1 MRTQRFGIERG
12 GTMTTTRLVAATGLT
27 IAALAAQ
34 APAQAQTREEQA
46 CAALA
51 GRSASAGDL
60 TISEARFYTNRTIA
74 ARPGAELTLPP
85 HCHVAGSFERRTG
98 VAGKEYAI
106 GFAINMPANWNG
118 RFMFQGG
125 GGLNGAI
132 REPTG
137 AQAAGDRSALER
149 GFAVVATD
157 SGHQGSGFDGS
168 FMADQQALLNFQ
180 FQANA
185 KTAEVALPIVE
196 AYYGKAPHHKY
207 FVGCSTG
214 GREGM
219 VMAQRYPYLFDGI
232 VSGAPAMRTTVSN
245 LALRWVS
252 NQYVK
257 AKVET
262 PRDPFTPEEERLVMG
277 ALMQRCDAL
286 DGQADGLI
294 FNRTTCDFDPTKLAC
309 STASRGA
316 QCLADNKADALARAM
331 SGPVTQAGLPVY
343 VSYPYDSG
351 IDDTGGLPGLLLAG
365 GSPPI
370 GANGA
375 DMKDQNVDAE
385 FLDALS
391 ANEALGST
399 ATYYNLTSFI
409 GNGGKQIFYHG
420 EADPWFSANDTV
432 RYFGEIGKANAAVQA
447 VDTYGRL
454 YLVPGMSHC
463 QGGEL
468 TPDSFDLVTPIVEWV
483 ENGAAP
489 GAVTATGRSMQGQ
502 SRPLC
507 PYPSYAHYTS
517 GDAANARSYECK
529 TP

>member
-1 MRTQRFGIERG
+1 
-12 GTMTTTRLVAATGLT
+12 MTTARLAAMTGFAM
-27 IAALAAQ
+27 AALAAH
-34 APAQAQTREEQA
+34 APAEAQNRDQERA

-51 GRSASAGDL
+51 DWSTGPADL
-60 TISEARFYTNRTIA
+60 EISEARFYASRTVA
-74 ARPGAELTLPP
+74 ARPGAEMTLPP

-98 VAGKEYAI
+98 VDGKPYAI

-118 RFMFQGG
+118 RFLFQGG

-132 REPTG
+132 REPVGPQATG
-137 AQAAGDRSALER
+137 ERPALER
-149 GFAVVATD
+149 GFAIVATD

-180 FQANA
+180 FLANA
-185 KTAEVALPIVE
+185 RTAEVTRPMVE
-196 AYYGKAPHHKY
+196 GYYGTAPHHSY

-219 VMAQRYPYLFDGI
+219 IMAQRYPYLFDGI
-232 VSGAPAMRTTVSN
+232 VSGAPAMRTTLSN
-245 LALRWVS
+245 LALRWIS

-262 PRDPFTPEEERLVMG
+262 PRDPFTPDEEKIVMN
-277 ALMQRCDAL
+277 ALMEKCDAL

-294 FNRTTCDFDPTKLAC
+294 FNRNSCDFDPNEIAC
-309 STASRGA
+309 SASPAGG
-316 QCLADNKADALARAM
+316 QCLADNKAAALARAM
-331 SGPVTQAGLPVY
+331 AGPVNAAGLPVY

-351 IDDTGGLPGLLLAG
+351 IDDAGGLPGLLLAG

-370 GANGA
+370 GQNGA
-375 DMKDQNVDAE
+375 DMQNQDVDAE
-385 FLDALS
+385 FLAAMT
-391 ANEALGST
+391 ANEAVGST
-399 ATYYNLTSFI
+399 ATFYNLTSFI

-432 RYFGEIGKANAAVQA
+432 RYFEQIGTANAAVQQ
-447 VDTYGRL
+447 VEDYGRL
-454 YLVPGMSHC
+454 YLVPGMAHC

-468 TPDSFDLVTPIVEWV
+468 TPDSFDLLTPMVEWV
-483 ENGAAP
+483 ENGKAP
-489 GAVTATGRSMQGQ
+489 AAVTATGRSMQGQ

-507 PYPSYAHYTS
+507 PFPSYAHYKG
-517 GDAANARSYECK
+517 GDAASAASYECRE
-529 TP
+529 P

>member
-1 MRTQRFGIERG
+1 
-12 GTMTTTRLVAATGLT
+12 MTTVRLVAAAGLT
-27 IAALAAQ
+27 IAAIAAHS
-34 APAQAQTREEQA
+34 PAQAQGRADERS

-51 GRSASAGDL
+51 NWTGNPADL
-60 TISEARFYTNRTIA
+60 TISEARFYPNRSIA
-74 ARPGAELTLPP
+74 ARPGAEVTLPP

-98 VAGKEYAI
+98 VEGKEYAI
-106 GFAINMPANWNG
+106 GFALNLPANWNG
-118 RFMFQGG
+118 RFLFQGG
-125 GGLNGAI
+125 GGLNGAV
-132 REPTG
+132 REPVG
-137 AQAAGDRSALER
+137 AQAAGERSALER
-149 GFAVVATD
+149 GFAVVSTD

-185 KTAEVALPIVE
+185 KTAEATLPIVE
-196 AYYGKAPHHKY
+196 KLYGTAPHHKY

-219 VMAQRYPYLFDGI
+219 ILAQRYPDLFDGI

-245 LALRWVS
+245 LALRWIS

-262 PRDPFTPEEERLVMG
+262 PRDPFTPAEEQLIMG
-277 ALMQRCDAL
+277 ALMKSCDAL

-294 FNRTTCDFDPTKLAC
+294 FNRTSCHFDPTELAC
-309 STASRGA
+309 SASARGA
-316 QCLADNKADALARAM
+316 QCLAPNKADALARAM
-331 SGPVTQAGLPVY
+331 AGPVNAAGLPVY
-343 VSYPYDSG
+343 VPYPYDSG
-351 IDDTGGLPGLLLAG
+351 IDDAGGLPGLLLAG

-370 GANGA
+370 GTNGA
-375 DMKDQNVDAE
+375 DMQSQNVDAE
-385 FLDALS
+385 FLDAIA

-399 ATYYNLTSFI
+399 ASYYNLTSFV
-409 GNGGKQIFYHG
+409 GHGGKQIFYHG

-432 RYFGEIGKANAAVQA
+432 RYFEQIGKANAAVRE
-447 VDTYGRL
+447 VDEYGRL
-454 YLVPGMSHC
+454 YLVPGMAHC
-463 QGGEL
+463 QGGER
-468 TPDSFDLVTPIVEWV
+468 TPDSFDLLTPIVEWV

-489 GAVTATGRSMQGQ
+489 AAVTATGRSMQGQ

-517 GDAANARSYECK
+517 GDPADARSYECR

>member
-1 MRTQRFGIERG
+1 MPTARSVLATGFAIVA
-12 GTMTTTRLVAATGLT
+12 VAAC
-27 IAALAAQ
+27 APALAQ
-34 APAQAQTREEQA
+34 SRTDEQA

-51 GRSASAGDL
+51 ESSAWPKDVEIA
-60 TISEARFYTNRTIA
+60 EARFYANRTVA
-74 ARPGAELTLPP
+74 GRPGAEITLPP
-85 HCHVAGSFERRTG
+85 HCHVAGSFERRAG
-98 VAGKEYAI
+98 VDGKQYSI
-106 GFAINMPANWNG
+106 GFALNMPGEWNG
-118 RFMFQGG
+118 RFLFQGG

-137 AQAAGDRSALER
+137 AQATGDRPALER

-196 AYYGKAPHHKY
+196 QYYGEAPHHKY

-219 VMAQRYPYLFDGI
+219 IMAQRYPYLFDGI
-232 VSGAPAMRTTVSN
+232 VSGAPAMRTTISN
-245 LALRWVS
+245 LALRWIS

-262 PRDPFTPEEERLVMG
+262 PRDPFTPEEERLVMSS
-277 ALMQRCDAL
+277 LMQRCDAL

-294 FNRTTCDFDPTKLAC
+294 FNRVSCDFDPAELAC
-309 STASRGA
+309 SASPQGK
-316 QCLADNKADALARAM
+316 QCLADNKAEAFARAM
-331 SGPVTQAGLPVY
+331 AGPVNAAGMPVY
-343 VSYPYDSG
+343 VPYPYDSG
-351 IDDTGGLPGLLLAG
+351 IDDAGGLPGLLLAG

-370 GANGA
+370 GTNGA
-375 DMKDQNVDAE
+375 DMQDQDVDAE
-385 FLDALS
+385 FLAAIA

-409 GNGGKQIFYHG
+409 GHGGKQIFYHG

-432 RYFGEIGKANAAVQA
+432 RYFEQIGEANAAVQR
-447 VDTYGRL
+447 VDEYGRL
-454 YLVPGMSHC
+454 YLVPGMAHC
-463 QGGEL
+463 QGGDR
-468 TPDSFDLVTPIVEWV
+468 TPDSFDLLTPLVEWV
-483 ENGAAP
+483 ENGSARA
-489 GAVTATGRSMQGQ
+489 AVTATGRSMQGE

-507 PYPSYAHYTS
+507 AYPSYAHYKG
-517 GDAANARSYECK
+517 GDAARAGNYECRA
-529 TP
+529 P

>member
-1 MRTQRFGIERG
+1 MITA
-12 GTMTTTRLVAATGLT
+12 RLVAATGLT
-27 IAALAAQ
+27 IAALAQ
-34 APAQAQTREEQA
+34 TPIQAQTREEQT

-51 GRSASAGDL
+51 GRSAGDL
-60 TISEARFYTNRTIA
+60 TISEARFYANRGVA
-74 ARPGAELTLPP
+74 ARPGAETKLPP
-85 HCHVAGSFERRTG
+85 HCHVAGSFEHRTG
-98 VAGKEYAI
+98 VEGRQYAI
-106 GFAINMPANWNG
+106 GFAINLPANWNG
-118 RFMFQGG
+118 RFLFQGG
-125 GGLNGAI
+125 GGLNGAV

-137 AQAAGDRSALER
+137 AQAAGERSAIEQ
-149 GFAVVATD
+149 GFAVVSTD
-157 SGHQGSGFDGS
+157 SGHQGGGFDNS
-168 FMADQQALLNFQ
+168 FMNDQQALLNFQ

-185 KTAEVALPIVE
+185 KTAEVALPIVQ

-232 VSGAPAMRTTVSN
+232 VSGAPAMRTTISN
-245 LALRWVS
+245 LALRWIS

-277 ALMQRCDAL
+277 SLMQSCDAL

-294 FNRTTCDFDPTKLAC
+294 FNRSACHFDPTKLAC
-309 STASRGA
+309 SAQSRGA
-316 QCLADNKADALARAM
+316 QCLASNKADALARAM
-331 SGPVTQAGLPVY
+331 AGPVNAAGLPVY

-351 IDDTGGLPGLLLAG
+351 IDDSGGLPGLLLAG

-370 GANGA
+370 GQNGA

-385 FLDALS
+385 FLAAIS

-399 ATYYNLTSFI
+399 ATYYNLTSFV
-409 GNGGKQIFYHG
+409 GHGGKQIFYHG
-420 EADPWFSANDTV
+420 ESDPWFSANDTV
-432 RYFGEIGKANAAVQA
+432 RYFGELGEANKAVKPVAE
-447 VDTYGRL
+447 YGRL

-468 TPDSFDLVTPIVEWV
+468 TPDSFDLVTPLVEWV
-483 ENGAAP
+483 ENDRAP
-489 GAVTATGRSMQGQ
+489 GAITATGRSMQGK

-507 PYPSYAHYTS
+507 PYPSYAQYKS
-517 GDAANARSYECK
+517 GDPADARSYECE

>member
-1 MRTQRFGIERG
+1 MRTQILGQTGE
-12 GTMTTTRLVAATGLT
+12 TMTTRLVVATGLA
-27 IAALAAQ
+27 IAALAAHT
-34 APAQAQTREEQA
+34 PAQAQTVGTERA
-46 CAALA
+46 CAALS
-51 GRSASAGDL
+51 GWSAGPEDL
-60 TISEARFYTNRTIA
+60 TIDEARFDTNRTIA
-74 ARPGAELTLPP
+74 ARPGAQMTLPP

-98 VAGKEYAI
+98 VDGKAYAI
-106 GFAINMPANWNG
+106 GFALNMPAEWNG

-132 REPTG
+132 REPVG
-137 AQAAGDRSALER
+137 GQVAGERTALER

-185 KTAEVALPIVE
+185 KTAEATLPIVE
-196 AYYGKAPHHKY
+196 AYYGAAPHHSY

-219 VMAQRYPYLFDGI
+219 IMAQRYPYLFDGI
-232 VSGAPAMRTTVSN
+232 VSGAPAMRTTISN
-245 LALRWVS
+245 LALRWIS

-262 PRDPFTPEEERLVMG
+262 PRDPFTAEEERLVMG

-294 FNRTTCDFDPTKLAC
+294 FNRTSCDFDPTVLAC
-309 STASRGA
+309 SASSRA
-316 QCLADNKADALARAM
+316 PQCLAPNKAEALSRAM
-331 SGPVTQAGLPVY
+331 AGPVNAAGLPVY

-351 IDDTGGLPGLLLAG
+351 IDDAGGLPGLLLAG

-375 DMKDQNVDAE
+375 DLPDQNVDAE
-385 FLDALS
+385 FLDAIA

-399 ATYYNLTSFI
+399 ASYYNLTSFI
-409 GNGGKQIFYHG
+409 GGGGKQIFYHG

-432 RYFGEIGKANAAVQA
+432 RYFERIGEANSGVEAI
-447 VDTYGRL
+447 DEYGRL
-454 YLVPGMSHC
+454 YLVPGMAHC

-468 TPDSFDLVTPIVEWV
+468 TPDSFDLLTPIVEWV

-507 PYPSYAHYTS
+507 PYPSYAHYTG
-517 GDAANARSYECK
+517 GDAADARSYECRS
-529 TP
+529 P

>member
-1 MRTQRFGIERG
+1 MPTARSVLATGFAIVA
-12 GTMTTTRLVAATGLT
+12 VAAY
-27 IAALAAQ
+27 
-34 APAQAQTREEQA
+34 APAQAQSRTVEQA

-51 GRSASAGDL
+51 QGSAGPEDVE
-60 TISEARFYTNRTIA
+60 IAEARFYTNRTVA
-74 ARPGAELTLPP
+74 GRPGAEITLPP
-85 HCHVAGSFERRTG
+85 HCHVAGSFERRAG
-98 VAGKEYAI
+98 VDGKQYSI
-106 GFAINMPANWNG
+106 GFALNMPGEWNG
-118 RFMFQGG
+118 RFLFQGG

-137 AQAAGDRSALER
+137 AQATGDRPALER

-196 AYYGKAPHHKY
+196 QYYGEAPHHKY

-219 VMAQRYPYLFDGI
+219 IMAQRYPYLFDGI
-232 VSGAPAMRTTVSN
+232 VSGAPAMRTTISN
-245 LALRWVS
+245 LALRWIS

-262 PRDPFTPEEERLVMG
+262 PRDPFTPEEERLVMSS
-277 ALMQRCDAL
+277 LMQRCDAL

-294 FNRTTCDFDPTKLAC
+294 FNRVSCDFDPTELAC
-309 STASRGA
+309 SASPQGK
-316 QCLADNKADALARAM
+316 QCLADNKAEALARAM
-331 SGPVTQAGLPVY
+331 AGPVNAAGMPVY

-351 IDDTGGLPGLLLAG
+351 IDDAGGLPGLLLAG

-370 GANGA
+370 GTNGA
-375 DMKDQNVDAE
+375 DMQAQDVDAE
-385 FLDALS
+385 FLAAIA

-409 GNGGKQIFYHG
+409 GHGGKQIFYHG

-432 RYFGEIGKANAAVQA
+432 RYFEQIGEANGMAQP
-447 VDTYGRL
+447 VDEYGRL
-454 YLVPGMSHC
+454 YLVPGMAHC
-463 QGGEL
+463 QGGER
-468 TPDSFDLVTPIVEWV
+468 TPDSFDLLTPLVEWV
-483 ENGAAP
+483 ENGSAPAAVP
-489 GAVTATGRSMQGQ
+489 ATGRSMQGE

-507 PYPSYAHYTS
+507 AYPSYAHYKG
-517 GDAANARSYECK
+517 GDAARAGNYECRA
-529 TP
+529 P

>member
-1 MRTQRFGIERG
+1 
-12 GTMTTTRLVAATGLT
+12 MTTARFVAAGGLT
-27 IAALAAQ
+27 IAALATQ
-34 APAQAQTREEQA
+34 TPMQAQTREEQA

-51 GRSASAGDL
+51 GRPAGPEGIAI
-60 TISEARFYTNRTIA
+60 TEARFYANRSVA
-74 ARPGAELTLPP
+74 ARPGAETTLLP
-85 HCHVAGSFERRTG
+85 HCHVAGRFERRTG
-98 VAGKEYAI
+98 VGGKEYAI
-106 GFAINMPANWNG
+106 GFALNMPANWNG

-137 AQAAGDRSALER
+137 AQVAGARSGLEQ
-149 GFAVVATD
+149 GFAVVSTD

-168 FMADQQALLNFQ
+168 FMNDQQALLNFQ

-185 KTAEVALPIVE
+185 KTAEVALPLVE

-219 VMAQRYPYLFDGI
+219 VMAQRYPFLFDGI

-245 LALRWVS
+245 LALRWIS

-262 PRDPFTPEEERLVMG
+262 PRDPFTPDEEKLVMSS
-277 ALMQRCDAL
+277 LMQSCDAL

-294 FNRTTCDFDPTKLAC
+294 FNRTSCHFDPTKLAC
-309 STASRGA
+309 SASSRA
-316 QCLADNKADALARAM
+316 PQCLAPNKADALARAM
-331 SGPVTQAGLPVY
+331 AGPVNAAGISVY

-351 IDDTGGLPGLLLAG
+351 IDDTTGLPGLLLAG

-370 GANGA
+370 GPNGA
-375 DMKDQNVDAE
+375 DLKEQNVDAE
-385 FLDALS
+385 FLAALT

-409 GNGGKQIFYHG
+409 GHGGKQIFYHG
-420 EADPWFSANDTV
+420 EADPCYSANDTV
-432 RYFGEIGKANAAVQA
+432 RYFQQIGDANKAVKT
-447 VDTYGRL
+447 VDEYGRL

-468 TPDSFDLVTPIVEWV
+468 TPDSFDLVTPLVEWV
-483 ENGAAP
+483 ENNRAP
-489 GAVTATGRSMQGQ
+489 GSVTATGRSMQGR

-507 PYPSYAHYTS
+507 PYPTYAHYKS
-517 GDAANARSYECK
+517 GDAADARNYECK

>member
-1 MRTQRFGIERG
+1 
-12 GTMTTTRLVAATGLT
+12 MTTARLVAMTGFAM
-27 IAALAAQ
+27 AALATHAPSHAQ
-34 APAQAQTREEQA
+34 NRDQERA

-51 GRSASAGDL
+51 DWSNGPKDL
-60 TISEARFYTNRTIA
+60 EITEARFYASRTVA
-74 ARPGAELTLPP
+74 ARPGAEMTLPP

-98 VAGKEYAI
+98 VDGKPYAI

-118 RFMFQGG
+118 RFLFQGG

-132 REPTG
+132 REPVGPQATG
-137 AQAAGDRSALER
+137 ERPALER

-180 FQANA
+180 FLANA
-185 KTAEVALPIVE
+185 RTAEVTRPMVE
-196 AYYGKAPHHKY
+196 GYYGTAPHHSY

-219 VMAQRYPYLFDGI
+219 IMAQRYPYLFDGI
-232 VSGAPAMRTTVSN
+232 VSGAPAMRTTLSN
-245 LALRWVS
+245 LALRWIS

-262 PRDPFTPEEERLVMG
+262 PRDPFTPDEEKIVMT
-277 ALMQRCDAL
+277 ALMKSCDAL

-294 FNRTTCDFDPTKLAC
+294 FNRGSCDFDPNEIAC
-309 STASRGA
+309 SASPAGG
-316 QCLADNKADALARAM
+316 QCLADNKAAALARAM
-331 SGPVTQAGLPVY
+331 AGPVNAAGLPVY

-351 IDDTGGLPGLLLAG
+351 IDDAGGLPGLLLAG

-370 GANGA
+370 GQNGA
-375 DMKDQNVDAE
+375 DMQAQDVDAE
-385 FLDALS
+385 FLAAMT
-391 ANEALGST
+391 ANEAVGST
-399 ATYYNLTSFI
+399 ATFYNLTSFI

-432 RYFGEIGKANAAVQA
+432 RYFEQVGTANAAVQPIE
-447 VDTYGRL
+447 DYGRL
-454 YLVPGMSHC
+454 YLVPGMAHC
-463 QGGEL
+463 QGGDF
-468 TPDSFDLVTPIVEWV
+468 TPDSFDLLTPMVEWV
-483 ENGAAP
+483 ESGKAP
-489 GAVTATGRSMQGQ
+489 ASVTATGRSMQGQ

-507 PYPSYAHYTS
+507 PFPSYAHYKG
-517 GDAANARSYECK
+517 GDAANAASYECR

>member
-1 MRTQRFGIERG
+1 
-12 GTMTTTRLVAATGLT
+12 MTTARLLAVSGLA
-27 IAALAAQ
+27 IAALAAHT
-34 APAQAQTREEQA
+34 AQAQPKQERA

-51 GRSASAGDL
+51 RWSGGPADL
-60 TISEARFYTNRTIA
+60 SISEARFYANRTVA
-74 ARPGAELTLPP
+74 TRPGAEMTLPP
-85 HCHVAGSFERRTG
+85 HCHVAGSFEHRTG
-98 VAGKEYAI
+98 VAGKAYAI
-106 GFAINMPANWNG
+106 GFAINLPAEWNG

-125 GGLNGAI
+125 GGLNGAV
-132 REPTG
+132 REPVGGQATG
-137 AQAAGDRSALER
+137 ERTAIER

-157 SGHQGSGFDGS
+157 SGHQGGGFDGS

-185 KTAEVALPIVE
+185 KTTEVALPIVE
-196 AYYGKAPHHKY
+196 AYYGKAPHHRY

-219 VMAQRYPYLFDGI
+219 IMAQRYPALFDGI
-232 VSGAPAMRTTVSN
+232 VSGAPAMRTTISN
-245 LALRWVS
+245 LALRWIS

-262 PRDPFTPEEERLVMG
+262 PHDPFTADEERLVMG
-277 ALMQRCDAL
+277 ALMKRCDAL

-294 FNRTTCDFDPTKLAC
+294 FNHTACDFDPTKLAC
-309 STASRGA
+309 SASSAGG
-316 QCLADNKADALARAM
+316 QCLAANKAEALARAM
-331 SGPVTQAGLPVY
+331 AGPVNAAGMPLY

-351 IDDTGGLPGLLLAG
+351 IDDAGGLPGLLRAG

-370 GANGA
+370 GPNGA
-375 DMKDQNVDAE
+375 DMQAQNVDAE
-385 FLDALS
+385 FLAAIS

-399 ATYYNLTSFI
+399 AMYYNLTTFI
-409 GNGGKQIFYHG
+409 GHGGKQIFYHG
-420 EADPWFSANDTV
+420 ESDPWFSANDTV
-432 RYFGEIGKANAAVQA
+432 RYFGEMGKANAAVQA
-447 VDTYGRL
+447 VEDYGRL

-463 QGGEL
+463 QGGAHTPDTFDLL
-468 TPDSFDLVTPIVEWV
+468 TPLVEWV
-483 ENGAAP
+483 EKGEAP
-489 GAVTATGRSMQGQ
+489 GAVTATGRSMQGA

-517 GDAANARSYECK
+517 GDAADARSYECR

>member
-1 MRTQRFGIERG
+1 MQIQSAGRTGE
-12 GTMTTTRLVAATGLT
+12 MTARLFAVTGLT
-27 IAALAAQ
+27 IAALAAH
-34 APAQAQTREEQA
+34 APAHAQSQAEERA

-51 GRSASAGDL
+51 AWSTGAEDL
-60 TISEARFYTNRTIA
+60 TIDEARFYPNRTLA
-74 ARPGAELTLPP
+74 GRPGTEMTLPP

-98 VAGKEYAI
+98 VDGKEYAI
-106 GFAINMPANWNG
+106 GFALNLPAEWNG
-118 RFMFQGG
+118 RFLFQGG
-125 GGLNGAI
+125 GGLNGSI

-137 AQAAGDRSALER
+137 GQAAGERTALEQ

-196 AYYGKAPHHKY
+196 AYYGEAPHHRY

-219 VMAQRYPYLFDGI
+219 IMAQRYPYLFDGI

-245 LALRWVS
+245 LALRWIG

-257 AKVET
+257 ARVET

-294 FNRTTCDFDPTKLAC
+294 FNRTSCDFDPTELAC
-309 STASRGA
+309 PAAAPAG
-316 QCLADNKADALARAM
+316 QCLAPNKAEALARAM
-331 SGPVTQAGLPVY
+331 AGPVNAAGLPVY

-351 IDDTGGLPGLLLAG
+351 IDDAGGLPGLLLAG

-370 GANGA
+370 GPNGA
-375 DMKDQNVDAE
+375 DMQDQNVDAE
-385 FLDALS
+385 FLEAIA

-399 ATYYNLTSFI
+399 ASYYNLTSFI

-420 EADPWFSANDTV
+420 EADAWFSANDTV
-432 RYFGEIGKANAAVQA
+432 RYFDEIAGANAAVQT
-447 VDTYGRL
+447 VDEYGRL
-454 YLVPGMSHC
+454 YLVPGMAHC

-468 TPDSFDLVTPIVEWV
+468 TPDSFDLLTPIVEWV
-483 ENGAAP
+483 ENGNAP

-517 GDAANARSYECK
+517 GDTADARSYECA

>member
-1 MRTQRFGIERG
+1 MPIQRSERTSAAAQAARF
-12 GTMTTTRLVAATGLT
+12 LAVSGLA
-27 IAALAAQ
+27 IAAIAAH
-34 APAQAQTREEQA
+34 APAQAQSRAEERA

-51 GRSASAGDL
+51 NWSAGPAD
-60 TISEARFYTNRTIA
+60 IKIDEARFYANRAVA
-74 ARPGAELTLPP
+74 ARPGAETTLPP
-85 HCHVAGSFERRTG
+85 HCHIAGSFERRTG
-98 VAGKEYAI
+98 VGGKDYAI
-106 GFAINMPANWNG
+106 GFAINMPAQWNG
-118 RFMFQGG
+118 RFLFQGG

-137 AQAAGDRSALER
+137 SQATGERGALER

-185 KTAEVALPIVE
+185 KTAEAALPIVE
-196 AYYGKAPHHKY
+196 AFYGKAPHHKY

-219 VMAQRYPYLFDGI
+219 IMAQRYPDLFDGI
-232 VSGAPAMRTTVSN
+232 VSGAPAMRTTLSN
-245 LALRWVS
+245 LALRWIG

-262 PRDPFTPEEERLVMG
+262 PRDPFTPEEERVVMSS
-277 ALMQRCDAL
+277 LLQQCDAL

-294 FNRTTCDFDPTKLAC
+294 FNRTSCRFDPTELAC
-309 STASRGA
+309 SATSPAG
-316 QCLADNKADALARAM
+316 QCLAPNKAEALSRAM
-331 SGPVTQAGLPVY
+331 AGPVNAAGFPVY

-351 IDDTGGLPGLLLAG
+351 IDDAGGLPGLLLAG

-370 GANGA
+370 GPNGA
-375 DMKDQNVDAE
+375 EMQDQNVDAE
-385 FLDALS
+385 FLDAIS

-399 ATYYNLTSFI
+399 ATYYNLSTFI

-432 RYFGEIGKANAAVQA
+432 RYFGQIGEANAAVHEI
-447 VDTYGRL
+447 DEYGRL
-454 YLVPGMSHC
+454 YLVPGMAHC

-468 TPDSFDLVTPIVEWV
+468 TPDSFDLLTPIVEWV
-483 ENGAAP
+483 ENGNAP
-489 GAVTATGRSMQGQ
+489 GAVTATGRSMQGAT
-502 SRPLC
+502 RPLC
-507 PYPSYAHYTS
+507 PYPSYAHYES
-517 GDAANARSYECK
+517 GDAADARNYECR